1 MCRVLGY
8 LGRPIP
14 LAHLLYETDSSL
26 VRQAY
31 SPRMMAVFLNL
42 AGFGMTAWDPDSVLP
57 DEPFTYKVTTLPLF
71 DRNLRNLAQK
81 ISPTCLLAHVRGVTD
96 SEDEV
101 IAEQNLH
108 PFRFHDVNVT
118 LAHNGHLREFARM
131 RYDLVEHV
139 RPEFIRR
146 IEGTTDSE
154 WIYALVLSQLEDPH
168 GMPEAAEIVEA
179 TVKALSIIRAVRER
193 NGIETSSPLNLF
205 LSTGRCLVA
214 TRFSFDYGWY
224 PENDT
229 LLETDL
235 PYVSLWYTLGHE
247 YVQRAGEWTMVGSD
261 RASSL
266 LIASEPL
273 TSDTSSWLE
282 APEYS
287 LLSASVTDG
296 VFEMEVM
303 DLGV

>member
-42 AGFGMTAWDPDSVLP
+42 AGFGMTAWEPDSVRP

-71 DRNLRNLAQK
+71 DRNLRNLARK
-81 ISPTCLLAHVRGVTD
+81 ICPTCLLAHVRGVTW

-101 IAEQNLH
+101 VAEQNLH
-108 PFRFHDVNVT
+108 PFRFHDVKVT

-154 WIYALVLSQLEDPH
+154 WIYSLLLSQLDDPY
-168 GMPEAAEIVEA
+168 GMPETAELVEA
-179 TVKALSIIRAVRER
+179 TVKTLADHPNDPRAQRHRHVVARQPLHQHGPLPRRDALQLRLRLVPGSGHAARDRPPVRQPLVHARARVR
-193 NGIETSSPLNLF
+193 
-205 LSTGRCLVA
+205 
-214 TRFSFDYGWY
+214 
-224 PENDT
+224 
-229 LLETDL
+229 
-235 PYVSLWYTLGHE
+235 
-247 YVQRAGEWTMVGSD
+247 RAGRRVD
-261 RASSL
+261 
-266 LIASEPL
+266 
-273 TSDTSSWLE
+273 
-282 APEYS
+282 
-287 LLSASVTDG
+287 DG
-296 VFEMEVM
+296 R
-303 DLGV
+303 GRG

>member
-31 SPRMMAVFLNL
+31 SPRMMATFLNL
-42 AGFGMTAWDPDSVLP
+42 AGFGMTAWDPDSVDP

-108 PFRFHDVNVT
+108 PFRFHNVNVT

-168 GMPEAAEIVEA
+168 GMPEAEEIVEA

-205 LSTGRCLVA
+205 ISTGRCLVA

-235 PYVSLWYTLGHE
+235 PYVSLWYTLGQE

-287 LLSASVTDG
+287 LLSASVADG

>member
-42 AGFGMTAWDPDSVLP
+42 AGFGMTAWDPDSVNP

-96 SEDEV
+96 SEEEV

-168 GMPEAAEIVEA
+168 GMPEAAEIVDA

-205 LSTGRCLVA
+205 ISTGRCLVA

-287 LLSASVTDG
+287 VLSASVADG

-303 DLGV
+303 DLVV

>member
-42 AGFGMTAWDPDSVLP
+42 AGFGMTAWDPDSVNP

-168 GMPEAAEIVEA
+168 GMPEAEEIVEA

-205 LSTGRCLVA
+205 ISTGHCLVA

-235 PYVSLWYTLGHE
+235 PYVSLWYTLGQE

-287 LLSASVTDG
+287 LLSASVADG

>member
-1 MCRVLGY
+1 MLGY

-42 AGFGMTAWDPDSVLP
+42 AGFGMTAWDSASGHP

-96 SEDEV
+96 NEDEV

-154 WIYALVLSQLEDPH
+154 WIYALILSQLEDPY
-168 GMPEAAEIVEA
+168 GMPEAAEIVDA

-224 PENDT
+224 PDNDT

-261 RASSL
+261 RTSSL

-273 TSDTSSWLE
+273 TSDISSWLE

-287 LLSASVTDG
+287 LLSASITDG
-296 VFEMEVM
+296 VFELEVM
-303 DLGV
+303 DLAV

>member
-42 AGFGMTAWDPDSVLP
+42 AGFGMTAWDPDSVNP

-168 GMPEAAEIVEA
+168 GMPEAEEIVEA

-205 LSTGRCLVA
+205 ISTGRCLVA

-235 PYVSLWYTLGHE
+235 PYVSLWYTLGQE

-287 LLSASVTDG
+287 LLSASVADG

>member
-42 AGFGMTAWDPDSVLP
+42 AGFGMTAWDSDSVSP

-108 PFRFHDVNVT
+108 PFRFQDVNVT

-154 WIYALVLSQLEDPH
+154 WIYALVLSQLEDPQ
-168 GMPEAAEIVEA
+168 GMP
-179 TVKALSIIRAVRER
+179 
-193 NGIETSSPLNLF
+193 
-205 LSTGRCLVA
+205 
-214 TRFSFDYGWY
+214 
-224 PENDT
+224 
-229 LLETDL
+229 
-235 PYVSLWYTLGHE
+235 
-247 YVQRAGEWTMVGSD
+247 
-261 RASSL
+261 
-266 LIASEPL
+266 
-273 TSDTSSWLE
+273 
-282 APEYS
+282 
-287 LLSASVTDG
+287 
-296 VFEMEVM
+296 
-303 DLGV
+303 

>member
-1 MCRVLGY
+1 MLGY

-14 LAHLLYETDSSL
+14 LGHLLYETDSSL

-42 AGFGMTAWDPDSVLP
+42 AGFGMTAWDPRSAHP

-71 DRNLRNLAQK
+71 DRNLRSLAQK
-81 ISPTCLLAHVRGVTD
+81 ITPTCLLAHVRGVTY

-101 IAEQNLH
+101 VAEQNLH
-108 PFRFHDVNVT
+108 PFHFHDVKVT
-118 LAHNGHLREFARM
+118 FAHNGHLREFARM

-139 RPEFIRR
+139 HPEFIRR

-154 WIYALVLSQLEDPH
+154 WIYALLLSQLEDAR

-179 TVKALSIIRAVRER
+179 TVKALSIIRAVRKR
-193 NGIETSSPLNLF
+193 NGIETSSPVNLF
-205 LSTGRCLVA
+205 VSTGRCLIA

-224 PENDT
+224 PDDDT

-235 PYVSLWYTLGHE
+235 PYVSLWYTLGQE
-247 YVQRAGEWTMVGSD
+247 YLQRDGEWLMVRSD
-261 RASSL
+261 EPSSL

-282 APEYS
+282 APEYA
-287 LLSASVTDG
+287 LLSASLTDDG
-296 VFEMEVM
+296 FKMEVM
-303 DLGV
+303 DLDV